1 MATIALAG
9 KGGTGKTTIA
19 ALIVRHLVR
28 AGGSVLA
35 VDADPNTNL
44 NEALGLEVSE
54 TVGEVTEKLLKNID
68 DLPAGMSKDTWMEY
82 NIQRVVSEGPKF
94 DMISM
99 GRPEGQGC
107 YCYPN
112 SLVRKYMDMLAKN
125 YDHVVADNEAGM
137 EHLSRRT
144 TRDVDLLVIVSDA
157 TVRGVKIAAHLGQM
171 VDELKIGVGHKMLVV
186 NRGADPLP
194 APVMAAIAETGL
206 ELAGIVPPDDAIE
219 LCDLEDRPVF
229 ELPDDSPSVVA
240 VDAIIGRALS
250 ELRVGSG
257 S

>member
-1 MATIALAG
+1 MATIAMAG
-9 KGGTGKTTIA
+9 KGGTGKTTVS
-19 ALIVRHLVR
+19 ALIVRYLVNH
-28 AGGSVLA
+28 GGSVLA

-44 NEALGLEVSE
+44 SEALGLAVEE
-54 TVGEVTEKLLKNID
+54 TVGGVTEELLKNID
-68 DLPAGMSKDTWMEY
+68 DLPAGMSKDTYMEY

-125 YDHVVADNEAGM
+125 YDYVVADNEAGM

-144 TRDVDLLVIVSDA
+144 TRDVDFLIVVSDA
-157 TVRGVKIAAHLGQM
+157 SVRGVRIAAHLGHM
-171 VDELKIGVGHKMLVV
+171 VDDLKINVARRLLIV
-186 NRGADPLP
+186 NRAAEPLAP
-194 APVMAAIAETGL
+194 AIMAAIEESGL
-206 ELAGIVPPDDAIE
+206 TFAGTVPGDAGIE
-219 LCDLEDRPVF
+219 RCDLEDLSVF
-229 ELPDDSPSVVA
+229 DLADDSPAVVA
-240 VDAIIGRALS
+240 VDRIIGEALA
-250 ELRVGSG
+250 EVTAASG